1 MINFDTIRDGILDNN
16 DWVEESQVTKYLIG
30 LLIFFGTL
38 CFPAYE
44 LFFKIAGSQIIG
56 LLAIILVIFLGVS
69 VMDYSSKD
77 SAVFEFLFRPF
88 VLYVVFG
95 VVFVGIGYWI
105 KLFF

>member
-1 MINFDTIRDGILDNN
+1 MINYETIKDGILDNN
-16 DWVEESQVTKYLIG
+16 DWVKESQVSKYLIG

-44 LFFKIAGSQIIG
+44 LFFKIASSQLIG

-77 SAVFEFLFRPF
+77 STVFEFLFRPF
-88 VLYVVFG
+88 ILYVICG
-95 VVFVGIGYWI
+95 VVFIGLGFWV
-105 KLFF
+105 KMFF